1 MEVLGFTR
9 LVFGLVQSPLIPEG
23 AKEEHLSSYIEKY
36 SAEIQEI
43 RDGLCVH
50 DLVTGGENF
59 EQVVSLKYIA
69 TDIFL
74 K

>member
-1 MEVLGFTR
+1 M
-9 LVFGLVQSPLIPEG
+9 QSPFTLE
-23 AKEEHLSSYIEKY
+23 AKIKEYLSSYIEKY